1 MMKVAS
7 IAVCMFFLAACAK
20 EERGDCFVSAG
31 ALTTELRS
39 VGDFHSI
46 VLDDRIDLV
55 LTQDSLAE
63 SSITVEA
70 GRNLLGR
77 VHTEVRNGELRITS
91 NLKCNWVRNL
101 KERTVVHATFRQL
114 ERITYRSVGNITAT
128 TPIHG
133 RTFRLEQWDGH
144 GTVRLEVHVDTCWIG
159 LHTGVGDAVV
169 SGTVQ
174 QLSLYTLN
182 FAHIDASS
190 FTASEVL
197 LNNSGSGDIRCRATE
212 ALYVQ
217 VRNTGDVYYSG
228 EPAMLEAQLTGSGR
242 LIKVP

>member
-1 MMKVAS
+1 MMKGAY

-20 EERGDCFVSAG
+20 EERGDCFISAG
-31 ALTTELRS
+31 ALATEVRS
-39 VGDFHSI
+39 VGDYQSI

-63 SSITVEA
+63 PSITVEA

-91 NLKCNWVRNL
+91 DLKCNWVRNL
-101 KERTVVHATFRQL
+101 KERPVVNATFRQL

-128 TPIHG
+128 TPIRG
-133 RTFRLEQWDGH
+133 STFRLEQWDGH

-190 FTASEVL
+190 FTAREIL

-217 VRNTGDVYYSG
+217 VRNVGDVYYAG
-228 EPAMLEAQLTGSGR
+228 DPGTVEAQLTGTGR